1 MAIDFNGA
9 LTLADQAILSNDPLV
24 KEITKSLHKTWNAI
38 KDIPF
43 KTSPS
48 LRQIGQRYIN
58 SGIPTPNW
66 TGINSEP
73 VAVKGK
79 PKSYEEQ
86 MYLLRNKITVDHV
99 LLDQPNN
106 IVDPVEAQVQ
116 MFLEGFAYDFNDKFI
131 NNDPTSTAPG
141 NSPDAFPGLA
151 YRLNNYAQF
160 DIPVDLNVFSKAD
173 ASINSLLAASSAYT
187 GAGAAN
193 RLIADIQALLDA
205 MNSPDGDGVVFYCS
219 EMMKRQLEMAIRAMG
234 IGAGFDIT
242 QDSFDRPVE
251 KYKNA
256 TVRVVGR
263 KADGLTSVISNTQ
276 TMQDTS
282 SGSPV
287 TWQYYNSGGTLTN
300 VGATG
305 GVLYAVRYGDG
316 YVSGWQSGP
325 FKPQYLGLSKE
336 NGIMHNILFD
346 WGCGLWIPHV
356 RAIGRVCVKIS

>member
-43 KTSPS
+43 TTSPQ
-48 LRQIGQRYIN
+48 LRQIGQRYVN

-66 TGINSEP
+66 TGINAEP

-106 IVDPVEAQVQ
+106 IIDPVEAQVQ
-116 MFLEGFAYDFNDKFI
+116 MYLEGFAYDFNDKFI
-131 NNDPTSTAPG
+131 NNDPTSNVAG
-141 NSPDAFPGLA
+141 NSVDAFPGLR
-151 YRLNNYAQF
+151 YRLDNYLQY
-160 DIPVDLNVFSKAD
+160 DIPSEMNIVSSAD
-173 ASINSLLAASSAYT
+173 ISLSNLLAVGSATAGY
-187 GAGAAN
+187 GAAN
-193 RLIADIQALLDA
+193 RIIADVQTLLDN
-205 MNSPDGDGVVFYCS
+205 MNTPDGDGVVFYVS
-219 EMMKRQLEMAIRAMG
+219 EQAKRQLEMAIRVMG

-242 QDSFDRPVE
+242 QDSFQRPVE

-256 TVRVVGR
+256 TIRVVGR
-263 KADGLTSVISNTQ
+263 KADGTTPVISNTQ
-276 TMQDTS
+276 T
-282 SGSPV
+282 V
-287 TWQYYNSGGTLTN
+287 TGITAST
-300 VGATG
+300 ATG
-305 GVLYAVRYGDG
+305 IYAVRYGQG

-325 FKPQYLGLSKE
+325 FKPTYLGLSKE

-356 RAIGRVCVKIS
+356 RAIGRIYCKVN

>member
-58 SGIPTPNW
+58 SGIPLPNW

-106 IVDPVEAQVQ
+106 IIDPVEAQVQ

-131 NNDPTSTAPG
+131 NNDPTSSAAG

-151 YRLNNYAQF
+151 YRLNNYLQF
-160 DIPVDLNVFSKAD
+160 DIPTDLNIYSAAD
-173 ASINSLLAASSAYT
+173 ISINNLLAASSAYA

-193 RLIADIQALLDA
+193 RLIADLQSLLDA

-219 EMMKRQLEMAIRAMG
+219 EQMKRQLEMAIRAMG

-263 KADGLTSVISNTQ
+263 KADGLTPVISNTQ
-276 TMQDTS
+276 VVTNVVTGALQQSYQGTS
-282 SGSPV
+282 SLANNGA
-287 TWQYYNSGGTLTN
+287 
-300 VGATG
+300 ATG
-305 GVLYAVRYGDG
+305 QIFAVRYGDG

-356 RAIGRVCVKIS
+356 RAVGRLSVKIN

>member
-43 KTSPS
+43 TTSPT
-48 LRQIGQRYIN
+48 LRQVGQRYVN

-106 IVDPVEAQVQ
+106 IIDPVEAQVQ
-116 MFLEGFAYDFNDKFI
+116 MYLEGFAYDFNDKFI
-131 NNDPTSTAPG
+131 NNDPTSNVAG
-141 NSPDAFPGLA
+141 NSVDAFPGLK
-151 YRLNNYAQF
+151 YRLDNVGQY
-160 DIPVDLNVFSKAD
+160 DIPSEMNIVSTAD
-173 ASINSLLAASSAYT
+173 ISLPNLLATGSSTAGY
-187 GAGAAN
+187 GAAN
-193 RLIADIQALLDA
+193 RIIADVQTLLDN
-205 MNSPDGDGVVFYCS
+205 MNTPDGDGVVFYVS
-219 EMMKRQLEMAIRAMG
+219 EQAKRQLEMAIRVMG

-242 QDSFDRPVE
+242 QDSFQRPVE

-256 TVRVVGR
+256 TIRVVGR
-263 KADGLTSVISNTQ
+263 KADGTTPVIGNTQ
-276 TMQDTS
+276 TI
-282 SGSPV
+282 SGIS
-287 TWQYYNSGGTLTN
+287 
-300 VGATG
+300 GATATG
-305 GVLYAVRYGDG
+305 IYAVRYGQG

-325 FKPQYLGLSKE
+325 FKPTYLGLSKE

-356 RAIGRVCVKIS
+356 RAIGRIYVKVN